1 MTDLTKRGI
10 YELTADR
17 TRLLRGSVLPDNYA
31 TQKER
36 DKWRA
41 QADEITAELDRR
53 KDNA

>member
-1 MTDLTKRGI
+1 MTDLTKRSI
-10 YELTADR
+10 YDLTACR
-17 TRLLRGSVLPDNYA
+17 THLLRGSLLPDGYV

>member
-1 MTDLTKRGI
+1 MTDLTRRSI
-10 YELTADR
+10 YDLTACR
-17 TRLLRGSVLPDNYA
+17 THLLRGSLLPDGYV

-36 DKWRA
+36 DTWRA